1 MIEALGPWV
10 FSGLVWFFGLT
21 MVSNPINMSNFMM
34 ATNLTIVL
42 IFHINYLSHFTM
54 ITIQYAPHPF
64 SGAEPHLQ
72 LSGSIFLVN

>member
-10 FSGLVWFFGLT
+10 FLGSVLFFWPDHG
-21 MVSNPINMSNFMM
+21 VKPHQHVQFHM
-34 ATNLTIVL
+34 ATNLTVVL

-54 ITIQYAPHPF
+54 ITIQYTPHPF